1 MMQRNEADPR
11 AACGP
16 SMTQSLAQRLR
27 DETRPL
33 HTRAER
39 AGLMPALL
47 RGTLPRPAYADLL
60 RHLLALYEPLEAALA
75 RHAGHPWLA
84 GWPLDALRRR
94 TALGDD
100 LALFS
105 APVPAAAGRSDAA
118 SAPLVPALQAM
129 RDRITHLAGAPAAG
143 LLLAHAYVRYLGD
156 LSGGQAVARRVRT
169 AYGLAPGEGTR
180 FYAFGSPEAAT
191 ALLARCRQALAETQP
206 SPADADAL
214 VAEACWSFE
223 RHAELFEQ
231 LATDEPPGT
240 PPAVG

>member
-1 MMQRNEADPR
+1 MQRNKALAP
-11 AACGP
+11 AACRP
-16 SMTQSLAQRLR
+16 TMTQPLAQRLR

-33 HTRAER
+33 HTRSER

-47 RGTLPRPAYADLL
+47 RGTLPRPAYAALL

-84 GWPLDALRRR
+84 GWPLDALCRRA
-94 TALGDD
+94 ALADD
-100 LALFS
+100 LALLTV
-105 APVPAAAGRSDAA
+105 PVTDASAAGGAA
-118 SAPLVPALQAM
+118 PAPLVPALQAM
-129 RDRITHLAGAPAAG
+129 RARITELAGAPVPG

-156 LSGGQAVARRVRT
+156 LSGGQIVARQVRA

-180 FYAFGSPEAAT
+180 FYDFGPPEAAA
-191 ALLARCRQALAETQP
+191 ALLARCRQALAETCP
-206 SPADADAL
+206 SPTDSDAL

-231 LATDEPPGT
+231 LTTDAPANG
-240 PPAVG
+240 PPAAG